1 MFNVNDFQ
9 DMNIII
15 SIFNFT
21 FPFEL
26 TRVSMISF
34 GHDLF
39 VVLIHRHGGMIVKTL
54 RH

>member
-1 MFNVNDFQ
+1 MFNVDDFQ
-9 DMNIII
+9 DITII
-15 SIFNFT
+15 SIFNLT

-34 GHDLF
+34 GYDLF
-39 VVLIHRHGGMIVKTL
+39 VVLIHRHGGMVVKAL